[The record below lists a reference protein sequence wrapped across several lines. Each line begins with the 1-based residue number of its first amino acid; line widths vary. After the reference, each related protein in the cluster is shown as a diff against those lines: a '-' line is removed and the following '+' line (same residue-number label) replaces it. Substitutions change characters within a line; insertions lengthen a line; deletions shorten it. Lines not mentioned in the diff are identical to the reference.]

1 MILQT
6 QVFLN
11 NMYKFILILVVS
23 FFSAQQKC
31 NLSFANNTLSK
42 DGTVTLII
50 KNQTKR
56 KLKVPIQYKSEWARP
71 TDVQIYNEEKKS
83 YEYTGYSFDGASC
96 LDTKKC
102 LGKTFC
108 LKNNKIKE
116 YKVKVIPGRI
126 SQVFE
131 EKKKY
136 RFKLAFDTYLFS
148 NCEEYLTD
156 WFYYDLN

>member
-71 TDVQIYNEEKKS
+71 TDVQIYNEEKS
-83 YEYTGYSFDGASC
+83 RMNILAIVLTEHHVWI
-96 LDTKKC
+96 
-102 LGKTFC
+102 
-108 LKNNKIKE
+108 LKN
-116 YKVKVIPGRI
+116 V
-126 SQVFE
+126 
-131 EKKKY
+131 
-136 RFKLAFDTYLFS
+136 
-148 NCEEYLTD
+148 
-156 WFYYDLN
+156 